1 MTHENITAL
10 IGKENENLLTHT
22 CKTVTK
28 DLLHLPSSTFIDDV
42 ISLSNRSN
50 QTLCSLGSIYNHGR
64 LANTGYLSILPVD
77 QGVEHSAG
85 ASFVPSPIMA
95 TNLPSACSSLI

>member
-1 MTHENITAL
+1 MTQEKITAL

-28 DLLHLPSSTFIDDV
+28 DLLHLPSPTFIDDV

-50 QTLCSLGSIYNHGR
+50 QTLCSTNITLTDKTGR
-64 LANTGYLSILPVD
+64 LIENKIYVD
-77 QGVEHSAG
+77 TWLVQMFG
-85 ASFVPSPIMA
+85 
-95 TNLPSACSSLI
+95 